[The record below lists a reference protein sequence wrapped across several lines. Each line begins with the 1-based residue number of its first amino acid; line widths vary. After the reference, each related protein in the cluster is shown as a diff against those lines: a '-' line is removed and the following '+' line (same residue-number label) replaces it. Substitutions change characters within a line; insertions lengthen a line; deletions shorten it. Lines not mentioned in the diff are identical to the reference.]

1 MKKVLLSLAAAVL
14 VFTGCGKKV
23 DRLEEFKT
31 AFSSIKSAEVKM
43 EAKMSLEQE
52 GMNVDVNIP
61 MTMKVSENALYAKLE
76 ENILI
81 AEPIELY
88 SSFNN
93 EKVTLYIPSFDEEF
107 NIGEGFMKLE
117 LDLNDESLKD
127 YTEGLDEVK
136 EEDVDKYLTDKV
148 IVFVEEKDG
157 LDHYQVVINDE
168 LLEQIAKDN
177 NEEFEKTNMEIKFD
191 VYIDSKAKTLAKIE
205 FDFKDLI
212 AKVAETG
219 ELEDE
224 DFDPEMIKTFLL
236 TIEFKNVNNTTV
248 TIPQSVIDNATS
260 LSGSNDVETDGLE
273 SAITG

>member
-1 MKKVLLSLAAAVL
+1 
-14 VFTGCGKKV
+14 
-23 DRLEEFKT
+23 
-31 AFSSIKSAEVKM
+31 
-43 EAKMSLEQE
+43 
-52 GMNVDVNIP
+52 MNVDVNIP
-61 MTMKVSENALYAKLE
+61 MTMKVSEKGVYAKLE
-76 ENILI
+76 KNTFIEQD
-81 AEPIELY
+81 IELY
-88 SSFNN
+88 GSIEK

-127 YTEGLDEVK
+127 YTEGLEEVK

-224 DFDPEMIKTFLL
+224 DFDLEMIKTFLL

-260 LSGSNDVETDGLE
+260 LSGSNDVDTDQIE

>member
-14 VFTGCGKKV
+14 IFTGCGKKV

-61 MTMKVSENALYAKLE
+61 MTMKVSEKGVYAKLE
-76 ENILI
+76 KNTFIEQD
-81 AEPIELY
+81 IELY
-88 SSFNN
+88 GSIEK

-191 VYIDSKAKTLAKIE
+191 VYIDSKTKTLSKIE

-224 DFDPEMIKTFLL
+224 DFDLEMIKTFLF

-260 LSGSNDVETDGLE
+260 LSGSEDVETDGLE